1 MSSAGLVLLL
11 MVQKVARVLTTN
23 HRAQQSKTK
32 AITSTFN
39 SKPFYQAK
47 LRVVSNFGNSGEIHA
62 RARESRLPRGDALRR
77 GAPKIRDYLACVA
90 GGILSRV
97 RGQREAMAA
106 EPPIL
111 AAKPRDSKAGFQ
123 SGSFPFSSR
132 LRHPYSLSTVKI
144 LRCTRTIPPATQA
157 RDCSPFSTFP
167 SGGISLKFRVRL
179 HFARPTIAFAKL
191 ERLVAIRYQAPVML
205 ITPPLL
211 DHKVRVG

>member
-1 MSSAGLVLLL
+1 M
-11 MVQKVARVLTTN
+11 ARVLTTN

-32 AITSTFN
+32 AITSAFN

-47 LRVVSNFGNSGEIHA
+47 LRVVSNFGNSGEI

-123 SGSFPFSSR
+123 SGFFPFSSR

-157 RDCSPFSTFP
+157 RDCSSFSAFP
-167 SGGISLKFRVRL
+167 SRGLEISCALTFRPPHHRFRQIRETCRYPL
-179 HFARPTIAFAKL
+179 SSTRNANYA
-191 ERLVAIRYQAPVML
+191 AI
-205 ITPPLL
+205 T
-211 DHKVRVG
+211 